1 MTCVK
6 LHAIRGWHTSGN
18 TWFADPTAIGYQTV
32 IRDPKSRGF
41 HSFESFFYMAC
52 PKPGAQFEIVSW
64 VRKNESDGENN
75 LNSDFEIPEKELKGR
90 AFHV

>member
-1 MTCVK
+1 MQN
-6 LHAIRGWHTSGN
+6 LSGIQV
-18 TWFADPTAIGYQTV
+18 AVLDLQTRMPSV
-32 IRDPKSRGF
+32 IKRLSEIQKVEDFTHLKV
-41 HSFESFFYMAC
+41 FFYMAC

-64 VRKNESDGENN
+64 VRKNESDGDHN